1 MANKYLEPNRTVSV
15 PLQYLT
21 HNAEIRFRPYE
32 LGYKWSSMS
41 FFLPNLHPSAH
52 QLPCDLEDH
61 YQVASSSSSSSEES
75 SSYHHRI
82 SPNDFFLYS
91 ISIDQDTSQK
101 FADQHIVKIRPP
113 LMLENVLPVD
123 IKYRIFNE
131 QGTAFL
137 EGTLK
142 KGQTIPMHNLR
153 YEQELCCS
161 IFIEGYSWSDK
172 EYVSSARRRENA
184 KSISVYD
191 EKKHPLSIRIDNRF
205 DLEGCRRVTFWSSY
219 WLLNRTGLPLLFAY
233 DKKKRTHRA
242 KLVAGQ
248 SEEGCAAFSGSS
260 RGQPKEW
267 HVDNF
272 FKGEPLMM
280 SLSSDRLK
288 RLNVFIKAAN
298 SKWSSGLAIRSIPQE
313 GAHMQ
318 IEEAVAAHNDQP
330 PRLYEL
336 SLIKSGAK
344 NIFSR
349 TEVITILPRYVLVNN
364 TDKTLFLRQ
373 EGDAREYKLDPYE
386 HAPFHWPH
394 AHKEK
399 LLRFRIDKNKCNWSG
414 VFTIENTDYFT
425 VQMLDEDLPKSYVM
439 RVRIKIEQGVMI
451 VNFVEETNNALY
463 RIENGLPDSI
473 FVQQQVSCT
482 FRYYRDLFLTAVQST
497 TSMVLHVP
505 TGKTQS
511 WGWLE
516 PNQPRILDIIFPDK
530 TVYSMKPYKLKEHTP
545 FKYVDESGEVR
556 DVVVQVLGLGM
567 TRVIRIKPRSD
578 VPNRTEKT
586 GLEEGLEKMK
596 VSLMFQGVGVS
607 VVNELPEEL
616 LYLSID
622 GIKAEF
628 VDMTVTRSLEVEI
641 QDCQIDNQT
650 LSTFTPIMMHSNTE
664 RPPQFL
670 KFTAVK
676 DNTYDTIQY
685 FRYFSLLMREMWLT
699 LDQELLLKLLSFADY
714 IMADLKNSKK
724 PAEGDIDEV

>member
-1 MANKYLEPNRTVSV
+1 MFGTNDAIDTKFGEFDASEEDYEEEDAGTMESNTLKIDYYIRNVTGMPMYFSLTGQETRLLHNKKQAILMSTVADDVTGTFVRIGGIRPRQNLSIQVEGFERVDHIDLGNTGKFTINAGVNKKIVYQVKYQRGSKVIIFTSPVLLQNQTDTPLEALVTMEDVKHRFVVRKYTMPRLSIRANHYAEPNRTISV

-32 LGYKWSSMS
+32 LGYKMSSMS

-61 YQVASSSSSSSEES
+61 YQVASASSSSEES

-101 FADQHIVKIRPP
+101 FADQHIIKIRPP
-113 LMLENVLPVD
+113 LTLENALPVD

-137 EGTLK
+137 EGKLH
-142 KGQTIPMHNLR
+142 KGQTIPVHNLR
-153 YEQELCCS
+153 YEQELRCS
-161 IFIEGYSWSDK
+161 IFIAGYSWSDK
-172 EYVSSARRRENA
+172 EFISSSKRRENT

-191 EKKHPLSIRIDNRF
+191 EKKHPLSIRVDNRF

-233 DKKKRTHRA
+233 DKKKRTHHA

-288 RLNVFIKAAN
+288 RLNFFIKAAN
-298 SKWSSGLAIRSIPQE
+298 SKWSSGIAVRSIPQE
-313 GAHMQ
+313 GAHVQ
-318 IEEAVAAHNDQP
+318 IEEAVAGNSDQP

-344 NIFSR
+344 NRFSR
-349 TEVITILPRYVLVNN
+349 TEVITLVPRYVLVNN

-394 AHKEK
+394 AHKDK

-414 VFTIENTDYFT
+414 AFTIESTDYFT

-473 FVQQQVSCT
+473 FVQQQVC
-482 FRYYRDLFLTAVQST
+482 
-497 TSMVLHVP
+497 
-505 TGKTQS
+505 
-511 WGWLE
+511 
-516 PNQPRILDIIFPDK
+516 
-530 TVYSMKPYKLKEHTP
+530 
-545 FKYVDESGEVR
+545 
-556 DVVVQVLGLGM
+556 
-567 TRVIRIKPRSD
+567 
-578 VPNRTEKT
+578 
-586 GLEEGLEKMK
+586 
-596 VSLMFQGVGVS
+596 
-607 VVNELPEEL
+607 
-616 LYLSID
+616 
-622 GIKAEF
+622 
-628 VDMTVTRSLEVEI
+628 
-641 QDCQIDNQT
+641 
-650 LSTFTPIMMHSNTE
+650 
-664 RPPQFL
+664 
-670 KFTAVK
+670 
-676 DNTYDTIQY
+676 
-685 FRYFSLLMREMWLT
+685 
-699 LDQELLLKLLSFADY
+699 
-714 IMADLKNSKK
+714 
-724 PAEGDIDEV
+724 